1 MWDLLTALLI
11 LSPVVPT
18 MPHHVPGAMWQSLKR
33 IALRTEVVGPD
44 ERWIDDYRSELNYVR
59 RHTRELREAPS
70 LGDALSLPP
79 SSVSREGR
87 CFNLNYQRNLELR
100 RNLALHRQEELDEA
114 LQDAKHLATIW
125 ALVDTA
131 ACSSQSWVCR
141 RMALMRLREMLG
153 PDAYYSGTIPPYV
166 PLWRFEMMD
175 P

>member
-11 LSPVVPT
+11 LSPVVPAV
-18 MPHHVPGAMWQSLKR
+18 PHHVPSGLWQSLKR
-33 IALRTEVVGPD
+33 MALRMEVVGPD

-59 RHTRELREAPS
+59 RHARDLSGAPP
-70 LGDALSLPP
+70 LGDACSLPP
-79 SSVSREGR
+79 AAVSRESR

-100 RNLALHRQEELDEA
+100 RNLALHRQEELDES
-114 LQDAKHLATIW
+114 LQEAKHLASIW

-141 RMALMRLREMLG
+141 RLALMRLREMLG
-153 PDAYYSGTIPPYV
+153 PEAYYAGAIPPCA
-166 PLWRFEMMD
+166 PFWRFEMLE